1 MSLTLDIGATGMLAQ
16 QLNVDTISN
25 NIANMT
31 TTGYKRQRAEF
42 QDMLYQTKIRAGAS
56 SSDTSTIIPTGV
68 QQGLGVK
75 AGAIYR
81 INEQGSLQS
90 TSNKFDLAVMGQ
102 GYFQVTLPSGE
113 TAYTR
118 DGSFQLN
125 QSGQMVTAQGFTLQ
139 PGITIPGDAVDVTIN
154 GSGQVLIKIQGQT
167 SLTNAGQIQTALFQN
182 DAGLEAL
189 GNNLFIT
196 TESSGAAIAGN
207 PGSPGYGELQQKFLE
222 ASNVNVVEEITA
234 LIQAQ
239 RAYEMNS
246 KVIQAGDQMLNTVTQ
261 LR

>member
-1 MSLTLDIGATGMLAQ
+1 MLAQ

-31 TTGYKRQRAEF
+31 TTGFKRQRAEF
-42 QDMLYQTKIRAGAS
+42 QDLLYQTKIRPGAS
-56 SSDTSTIIPTGV
+56 SSDSSTTIPVGI

-75 AGAIYR
+75 AGAVYR
-81 INEQGSLQS
+81 INEQGALQS
-90 TSNKFDLAVMGQ
+90 TSNKFDLAATGQ
-102 GYFQVTLPSGE
+102 GFFQVTLPSGE

-125 QSGQMVTAQGFTLQ
+125 QNGQMVTAQGYTLQ
-139 PGITIPGDAVDVTIN
+139 PGITIPTDAVDVTIN
-154 GSGQVLIKIQGQT
+154 NSGQVLVKIQGQST
-167 SLTNAGQIQTALFQN
+167 LTNAGQIQLAVFPN
-182 DAGLEAL
+182 DAGLESM
-189 GNNLFIT
+189 GNNLNIV
-196 TESSGAAIAGN
+196 TEASGAAVVGN
-207 PGSPGYGELQQKFLE
+207 PGSPGFGQLQQSFLE

-246 KVIQAGDQMLNTVTQ
+246 KVIQTGDQMLNTVTQ

>member
-42 QDMLYQTKIRAGAS
+42 QDLLYQTKIRAGAS
-56 SSDTSTIIPTGV
+56 SSDADTTIPVGV

-75 AGAIYR
+75 AGAVYR
-81 INEQGSLQS
+81 VNEQGPLQS
-90 TSNKFDLAVMGQ
+90 TSNPFDIAIKGR

-113 TAYTR
+113 TAYSR
-118 DGSFQLN
+118 AGAFQLN
-125 QSGQMVTAQGFTLQ
+125 QNSQMVTAQGYLVQ
-139 PGITIPGDAVDVTIN
+139 PGITVPTDAVDVSIN
-154 GSGQVLIKIQGQT
+154 ASGQVLVKIQGQAT
-167 SLTNAGQIQTALFQN
+167 LSNVGQIQTAIFPN
-182 DAGLEAL
+182 EAGLEAL
-189 GNNLFIT
+189 GNNLFAIT
-196 TESSGAAIAGN
+196 EASGTATVAN
-207 PGSPGYGELQQKFLE
+207 PGTDGYGTLEQSFLE
-222 ASNVNVVEEITA
+222 ASNVNVVQEITS

-246 KVIQAGDQMLNTVTQ
+246 KVIQTGDQMMSTITQ